1 MSLPISP
8 TPAVPEAAP
17 GLSRLWWLFLIL
29 GLVSIVAGFL
39 ALSATFVATM
49 ASVLVFGVLLLIA
62 GGAEVVRALMVRK
75 FGGFAI
81 RTLTTPLPQA
91 G

>member
-1 MSLPISP
+1 
-8 TPAVPEAAP
+8 VPEAAP
-17 GLSRLWWLFLIL
+17 GLLQLWGLLLIP
-29 GLVSIVAGFL
+29 GLVSSVIGFL

-49 ASVLVFGVLLLIA
+49 ASVLVFGVLLLA
-62 GGAEVVRALMVRK
+62 GGAEVVHALMVRK

-81 RTLTTPLPQA
+81 RPLTTALPQA